1 MVFIVENLEVDFFF
15 FVFQEVEGVKI
26 RFRVE
31 WFEKGEKF
39 ICYFF
44 CFEQKCVDQNF
55 FIFFIDVNGIEKF
68 L

>member
-1 MVFIVENLEVDFFF
+1 MVFIVENLEIDFFF

-39 ICYFF
+39 IRYFF
-44 CFEQKCVDQNF
+44 YFEQKRADQNF
-55 FIFFIDVNGIEKF
+55 FIFFIDVNGVEKF